1 MEALHVRTYGMYC
14 NKCTQAV
21 ERVLSE
27 IEGVA
32 SSIAVKSLEVTS
44 VLYEPLAVAR
54 KAIVEAIRSAG
65 FEAELVDD
73 IPASKMTNNIVSV
86 A

>member
-14 NKCTQAV
+14 SKCTQAV

-27 IEGVA
+27 LEGVA

-44 VLYEPLAVAR
+44 VLYEPLAVAP

-65 FEAELVDD
+65 FEAEMIDD
-73 IPASKMTNNIVSV
+73 TPAPKMTNKVVSV